1 MNSLFIYL
9 LELNVALVILFV
21 AYKLFFERDRNFV
34 VRRIYLLGVVILPLL
49 FPLLP
54 DSVQSAGWQYGTRSP
69 SSLKGSRCSDG
80 ATDSETASGF
90 L

>member
-9 LELNVALVILFV
+9 LELNVALMILFV

-49 FPLLP
+49 LPLLP
-54 DSVQSAGWQYGTRSP
+54 DSVQVPVGNIAPLSIQLEGVAG
-69 SSLKGSRCSDG
+69 SLEGPL
-80 ATDSETASGF
+80 TAKLLPAFS
-90 L
+90 